1 MKTRRDV
8 DESQP
13 TPNPPSDFGCR
24 KTETGDVAITRFRCQ
39 FASSC
44 VVPAEI
50 DGKAVVE
57 IASNAFIGD
66 SLRSLTLP
74 DGVQT
79 IADKTFANCKS
90 LTSVKFPSRLQTI
103 GDSAFSNC
111 ESLTSVEFPDG
122 LQSIGSRAFYNCRSL
137 KSLRIPNSLQTIGD
151 SAFYGLQ
158 SLSRVDVSPNA
169 NFRLIDGVLFSKDGK
184 TLVAYFENLRKESP
198 KETYVVPNDVERI
211 CGGAFAECKALKDVA
226 FPVGIQ
232 TVGLDAFSKCD
243 ALQSV
248 TLPDSASQDVWKAA
262 RGFSIRL
269 TPTPVPRLRAVDGVL
284 FTVDGKTLLSCP
296 RAKTELV
303 VPDGVENIA
312 DRVFFA
318 LPSLRSLT
326 FPNGLKKMEQ
336 SSCAHCEA
344 LETVAFGDGLPRVEP
359 YTFYNCRA
367 LRSVTFGDGLQTVGY
382 YAFENCRSLESLE
395 FPDSLQVVE
404 DAAFMNCVALRS
416 VKFGLG
422 SLAVQSAAFYNCK
435 ALETVVFPDGR
446 RPILPGIFSPMF
458 PLLEAGLQTVG
469 HQAFYNCDAL
479 RSVTLPQSLTA
490 IDKTA
495 FGYRY
500 HKKTIVETYPDGSF
514 AYSYQLQND
523 RAHVDGFTIYGAPGS
538 AAEKYAKENGF
549 HFLPNVRR

>member
-1 MKTRRDV
+1 MTKFN
-8 DESQP
+8 EIAPQP
-13 TPNPPSDFGCR
+13 TPNPPSDFGWR
-24 KTETGDVAITRFRCQ
+24 KTETGDVAVTRFRCQ

-79 IADKTFANCKS
+79 LGDKTFANSES
-90 LTSVKFPSRLQTI
+90 LTSVKFPSRLQTL
-103 GDSAFSNC
+103 GDEAFSNC
-111 ESLTSVEFPDG
+111 ESLSSVELPDG
-122 LQSIGSRAFYNCRSL
+122 LQHIGARAFYQCRSL
-137 KSLRIPNSLQTIGD
+137 KSLRIPDSLQTIGD

-158 SLSRVDVSPNA
+158 SLRRVDVSPNA

-184 TLVAYFENLRKESP
+184 TLVAYFENLRKEYE
-198 KETYVVPNDVERI
+198 KETYVVPNDIEKI

-226 FPVGIQ
+226 LPVGIQ
-232 TVGLDAFSKCD
+232 TVGVDAFSKCD

-262 RGFSIRL
+262 RGLTIRL
-269 TPTPVPRLRAVDGVL
+269 TPTPAPRLRAVDGVL
-284 FTVDGKTLLSCP
+284 FTADDKTLLSCP
-296 RAKTELV
+296 RDKTELV
-303 VPDGVENIA
+303 VPDGVEEVA
-312 DRVFFA
+312 DHVFFA

-336 SSCAHCEA
+336 WSCAHCEA

-359 YTFYNCRA
+359 YAFYNCRA

-382 YAFENCRSLESLE
+382 NAFENCRSLESLE
-395 FPDSLQVVE
+395 FPDGLQVVE
-404 DAAFMNCVALRS
+404 DAALRNCSALRS
-416 VKFGLG
+416 ITFGAGFLKIK
-422 SLAVQSAAFYNCK
+422 SAAFYNCK
-435 ALETVVFPDGR
+435 SLEEVVFAVGR
-446 RPILPGIFSPMF
+446 DIFF
-458 PLLEAGLQTVG
+458 CGGLQTVDY
-469 HQAFYNCDAL
+469 QAFYNCDAL

-490 IDKTA
+490 IREAA

-500 HKKTIVETYPDGSF
+500 HKKTVVETYPDGSF

-523 RAHVDGFTIYGAPGS
+523 RERVDGFTIYGAPGS
-538 AAEKYAKENGF
+538 AAEKYARENGF
-549 HFLPNVRR
+549 HFQPNDRR